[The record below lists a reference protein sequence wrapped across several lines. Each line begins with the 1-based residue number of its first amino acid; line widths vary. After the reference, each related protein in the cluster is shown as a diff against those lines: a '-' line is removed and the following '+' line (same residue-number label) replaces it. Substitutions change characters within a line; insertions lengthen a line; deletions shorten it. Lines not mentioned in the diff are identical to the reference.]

1 MTDKKELVTDVVK
14 EILKWVAVTAIAFAW
29 WMFVL
34 LLLSL
39 FLLNIWHIT
48 FEGILRYGIV
58 FTIITSVI
66 YTGNLIY
73 RRVHG

>member
-39 FLLNIWHIT
+39 FLLNIWYIT

-58 FTIITSVI
+58 FTIITSII

>member
-66 YTGNLIY
+66 YAGNLIY

>member
-1 MTDKKELVTDVVK
+1 MADKKELVTDVVK

-58 FTIITSVI
+58 CTIITSVI

-73 RRVHG
+73 RRIHG

>member
-14 EILKWVAVTAIAFAW
+14 EILKWVAVTVIAFAW

>member
-73 RRVHG
+73 KRVHG

>member
-66 YTGNLIY
+66 YTENLIY

>member
-1 MTDKKELVTDVVK
+1 MTEKKELVTDVVK

>member
-58 FTIITSVI
+58 FTIIISVI

>member
-73 RRVHG
+73 RHVHG